1 MSEFTQ
7 FDPFD
12 LTVRAMCHHHLGQPK
27 EAAACLHIVH
37 ERWPKVDPRI
47 YPELQR
53 PPGRGGD
60 ADRGKTAAVARRVV
74 ASRHTGPSRVMPGTR
89 SKSASLLARWLRP

>member
-27 EAAACLHIVH
+27 EAAACLRIVH
-37 ERWPKVDPRI
+37 EQWPKVNPES
-47 YPELQR
+47 YPELH
-53 PPGRGGD
+53 
-60 ADRGKTAAVARRVV
+60 V
-74 ASRHTGPSRVMPGTR
+74 
-89 SKSASLLARWLRP
+89 LLAEAETLIEGKPRP